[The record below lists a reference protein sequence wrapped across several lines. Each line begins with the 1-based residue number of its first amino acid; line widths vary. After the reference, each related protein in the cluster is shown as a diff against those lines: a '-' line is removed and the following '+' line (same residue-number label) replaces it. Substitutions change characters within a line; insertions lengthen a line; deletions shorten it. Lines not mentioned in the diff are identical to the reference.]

1 MEPVNLKAYSLDQ
14 LIEFF
19 GELGEKPYR
28 ARQLYKWLY
37 AKGAT
42 EFAQMTDLS
51 AATRKQLA
59 ERAFLPQLKKE
70 REDISADGTRKY
82 LFGLPDGKKVETVW
96 IPEEDR
102 CTVCISTQVGCA
114 MGCGF
119 CLTAKGGLTRNLEA
133 WEIVDQ
139 LLEVQ
144 RLTPPEK
151 PVSNVV
157 MMGMGEPLANLDNV
171 IPALERLVDQNG
183 ISLAPRRVTVST
195 VGLIPQ
201 MAELGQS
208 APYVNLAVSLG
219 AADDAVR
226 ETLIPPAKKWPL
238 ADLMAACRDYPL
250 PPRRKIFFE
259 YILIKGVND
268 DRAQAK
274 KLVKLLHK
282 VRCKVNLMAMNPFPG
297 ATYQRSEP
305 EVVLAFQKVLMDA
318 GIPTFIR
325 KSRGQDISAA
335 CGLLAAT
342 DVNGQGAR
350 GL

>member
-51 AATRKQLA
+51 AATRQVLA
-59 ERAFLPQLKKE
+59 EHAFLPQLKKE

-82 LFGLPDGKKVETVW
+82 LFGLADGARVETVW

-119 CLTAKGGLTRNLEA
+119 CLTAKAGLTRNLEA

-157 MMGMGEPLANLDNV
+157 MMGMGEPLANLAGV

-201 MAELGQS
+201 MAELGQR

-226 ETLIPPAKKWPL
+226 EQLIPPAKKWPL

-297 ATYQRSEP
+297 APYQRSDP
-305 EVVLAFQKVLMDA
+305 ETVLAFQKVLMDA

-325 KSRGQDISAA
+325 KSRGQDIHAA
-335 CGLLAAT
+335 CGLLAA
-342 DVNGQGAR
+342 D
-350 GL
+350 L

>member
-1 MEPVNLKAYSLDQ
+1 MNPTNLKACSLDQ

-37 AKGAT
+37 AKNVT
-42 EFAQMTDLS
+42 EFEGMTDLS
-51 AATRKQLA
+51 AATRKALS
-59 ERAFLPQLKKE
+59 ERAALPRLTTL
-70 REDISADGTRKY
+70 RENVSSDGTRKY
-82 LFGLPDGKKVETVW
+82 LFGLPDGKRIESVW
-96 IPEEDR
+96 IPEESR

-119 CLTAKGGLTRNLEA
+119 CLTAQGGLTRNLET
-133 WEIVDQ
+133 WEIVEQ

-144 RLTPPEK
+144 RLAPPGK

-171 IPALERLVDQNG
+171 IPALEKLVDPNG
-183 ISLAPRRVTVST
+183 VALAPRRVTVST
-195 VGLIPQ
+195 IGLIPQ
-201 MAELGQS
+201 MARLGQS

-226 ETLIPPAKKWPL
+226 EMLIPPAGKWPL
-238 ADLMAACRDYPL
+238 AELMAACRDYPL
-250 PPRRKIFFE
+250 PPRRRIFFE

-274 KLVKLLHK
+274 KLVKLLHQ
-282 VRCKVNLMAMNPFPG
+282 VPAKVNLMAMNPFPG
-297 ATYQRSEP
+297 ARYERTGP
-305 EVVLAFQKVLMDA
+305 ETVLAFQKVLTDA
-318 GIPTFIR
+318 GIPAFIR

-335 CGLLAAT
+335 CGLLAAE
-342 DVNGQGAR
+342 A
-350 GL
+350 

>member
-51 AATRKQLA
+51 AATRQVLA
-59 ERAFLPQLKKE
+59 EHAFLPQLKKE

-82 LFGLPDGKKVETVW
+82 LFGLADGARVETVW

-102 CTVCISTQVGCA
+102 RTVCISTQVGCA

-119 CLTAKGGLTRNLEA
+119 CLTAKAGLTRNLEA

-157 MMGMGEPLANLDNV
+157 MMGMGEPLANLAGV

-201 MAELGQS
+201 MAELGQR

-226 ETLIPPAKKWPL
+226 EQLIPPAKKWPL

-297 ATYQRSEP
+297 APYQRSEP

-335 CGLLAAT
+335 CGLLAA
-342 DVNGQGAR
+342 D
-350 GL
+350 L